1 MTPVPHII
9 SPEIISPEAAA
20 GLFLTSL
27 KKPARIL
34 VAVSGGSDSTGLL
47 VALAS
52 FLRDHIQPGLSLC
65 AATVDHGLRSDS
77 ADETRQV
84 AALCTSLGIKHVT
97 RLWQG
102 DKPATG
108 IMAAAR
114 EARYQ
119 LLADAARELGA
130 DLVVTAHTRD
140 DQEETFAMRAT
151 RGVGAVLGTRGIND
165 SAGVGIADAVLFD
178 RRIWVLRPFLS
189 CRRAAIRAALQKKGI
204 PWIEDPSNE
213 DLKYERVRTRRKL
226 AVEGR
231 PTDPLEGGER
241 RLQLSAAAAEWLDAG
256 FTLHGG
262 VVGHLSRDALITDPA
277 LLSYALGHLV
287 AVLGGQAFPP
297 GRDALQRILAFTA
310 TGAPGRMTAGRVVF
324 DLRRDGLYL
333 MREHRGILP
342 LLLESGQSGI
352 WDGRFEIV
360 NGSAAAIRVEA
371 GGGDAAAGTLL
382 AGLPKGVRRRAAV
395 VQPKILEATGA
406 EIAAQTGRQL
416 TVMPV
421 LAPFDRFLT
430 RFDLTLANSVAAVF
444 ARKSYLTLPL

>member
-1 MTPVPHII
+1 M

-27 KKPARIL
+27 KTPARIL

-52 FLRDHIQPGLSLC
+52 FLQDHSQPGLSLC
-65 AATVDHGLRSDS
+65 AATVDHGLRADS
-77 ADETRQV
+77 ADEARQV
-84 AALCTSLGIKHVT
+84 AALCAGLGIEHVT

-102 DKPATG
+102 QKPATG

-114 EARYQ
+114 EARYD

-151 RGVGAVLGTRGIND
+151 RGI

-189 CRRAAIRAALQKKGI
+189 CRRAAIRAALQKKDI
-204 PWIEDPSNE
+204 SWIEDPSNE

-226 AVEGR
+226 AEEGS
-231 PTDPLEGGER
+231 PADPIEGGER
-241 RLQLSAAAAEWLDAG
+241 RLRLSTAAAEWLEAA

-262 VVGHLSRDALITDPA
+262 IVGHLSPEALVAHPA

-297 GRDALQRILAFTA
+297 GRDALQRILAFIAAGT
-310 TGAPGRMTAGRVVF
+310 PGRMTAGRVVF
-324 DLRRDGLYL
+324 DLRRNGLYL
-333 MREHRGILP
+333 MRERRSILP
-342 LLLESGQSGI
+342 LLLKPEQSGI

-371 GGGDAAAGTLL
+371 GDGDESAGALFAT
-382 AGLPKGVRRRAAV
+382 LPKGIRQRAAA
-395 VQPKILEATGA
+395 VQPKILDAMGA
-406 EIAAQTGRQL
+406 EISAQMEGQVA
-416 TVMPV
+416 VMPV

-430 RFDLTLANSVAAVF
+430 RFDLTFANSVAAVF